1 MTIKPQTIFWA
12 AGLVLSTQALAQS
25 TLSLYGT
32 LDLGL
37 MNISNTSSGT
47 GYLPKAVSS
56 GGGSLQLKDGG
67 IGNSSWGLKGEEDLG
82 DGLKALFQL
91 QGNLKANSGDSGGPN
106 SSGGTSVFNQMATV
120 GLGGAF
126 GEIRFGRQV
135 SPLYYALASSDA
147 RGARYFGSALTALV
161 GLNSASGLYIGNN
174 SNPAFGTIYN
184 DNAVVYNAPT
194 WQNLS
199 LSAAYAFGNTPGSPQ
214 ANSQQ
219 TLAALYSANGLK
231 LSAFYYNGYG
241 NSAPAAAILMG
252 SAANAAA
259 AGFTANANTN
269 RLMSLGGMYTR
280 GAYTVSA
287 SWMGARNP
295 AQLNHLVGGS
305 DSLDLWSVGAAW
317 QVAPLAKL
325 SAGYYRIKDNTHPG
339 NLSTQLA
346 LGLDY
351 FLSKRTTLYVEA
363 AQVSNQGANMN
374 TSPVYA
380 TPVAANQG
388 VTAWMAGLRH
398 SF

>member
-1 MTIKPQTIFWA
+1 MKPNTVLWA
-12 AGLVLSTQALAQS
+12 VGLVMSSQAMAQS
-25 TLSLYGT
+25 NVSLYGS

-37 MNISNTSSGT
+37 LSISNTSSGV
-47 GYLPKAVSS
+47 GYLPKASS
-56 GGGSLQLKDGG
+56 PGGGSVQLKDGG
-67 IGNSSWGLKGEEDLG
+67 IGNSNWGLKGEEDLG
-82 DGLKALFQL
+82 GGLKALFQL
-91 QGNLKANSGDSGGPN
+91 QGNLKANSGESGGPN

-120 GLGGAF
+120 GLGGEF
-126 GEIRFGRQV
+126 GDIRIGRQV

-161 GLNSASGLYIGNN
+161 GLNSASGLYLGNN

-194 WQNLS
+194 WNNLS
-199 LSAAYAFGNTPGSPQ
+199 LSAAYAFGNTPGSQQ

-241 NSAPAAAILMG
+241 NSAPAAAVLLG
-252 SAANAAA
+252 SAAKAEA

-269 RLMSLGGMYTR
+269 RLASLGGMYTR

-295 AQLNHLVGGS
+295 VQLNHLVGGA

-317 QVAPLAKL
+317 RVAPLANL
-325 SAGYYRIKDNTHPG
+325 SAGYYRIKDNTHAG
-339 NLSTQLA
+339 NTSTQFA

-351 FLSKRTTLYVEA
+351 FLSRRTTLYVEA
-363 AQVSNQGANMN
+363 AQVNNKGANMN

-380 TPVAANQG
+380 SPVAANKS
-388 VTAWMAGLRH
+388 VSAWMAGLRH